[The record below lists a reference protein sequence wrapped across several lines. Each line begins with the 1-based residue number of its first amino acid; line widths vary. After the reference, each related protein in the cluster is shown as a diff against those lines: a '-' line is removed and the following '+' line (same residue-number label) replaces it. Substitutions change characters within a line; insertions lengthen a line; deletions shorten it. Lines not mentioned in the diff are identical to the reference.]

1 MILLDSEQVRGDLS
15 EQVMKGG
22 LQQVPQQMP
31 VTPGMAVARQATM
44 PAQWL
49 MTWNVG
55 GSLVVKMPMMM
66 LGAT

>member
-22 LQQVPQQMP
+22 LQPGDS
-31 VTPGMAVARQATM
+31 GMAVVRQATM